1 MSKILIG
8 NDIEKVEVLKN
19 HFIKY
24 GFEKYSNYSGNRF
37 NACYFKKLKINNT
50 NFIEIGSD
58 FVATSGTIIYRN
70 ETGKDALEKIYN
82 DFVKGINYIR
92 KNAVGNYCLVLKKDG
107 ILYVF
112 TDENSI
118 HNIYY
123 YNDNDWMITN
133 TFYHLAK
140 VIDNVSINQLEML
153 EYSFQYGIIGNK
165 TPYEKIYKLM
175 GEEYIKVDLTN
186 DDFHINQIN
195 CEEDKIKETDTSSK
209 SVAKMLE
216 EQAKIISN
224 NFNKITVSMTGGL
237 DSRIIMAALLK
248 NGVKPQIVYGVGDS
262 PLTNTKNKD
271 LEINKMYADK
281 FSLEFNPMNWKTN
294 EPIEE
299 YWDYSLQKYGELF
312 TIYAGNRNMY
322 DEFEKNID
330 FDYITFGYFG
340 ELMRNADLIEPSQN
354 DFFNINMFVNLYFN
368 DNIPIEKNLKEKLYG
383 NILDKY
389 TEICK
394 MEKIDVL
401 QIHKDKATRIHSHYR
416 KRADVQLCNL
426 SNIYANSTIMLSE
439 QKLFES
445 ILNVKYNDKKNAK
458 YMLQVMYELYPEIL
472 DIPFFS
478 HCRDCIFNLETFE
491 LQNVQ
496 SKNKVVQELKK
507 YLNQTRYANVIKKL
521 YSHTLKVDDKDILQ
535 NKKNKEI
542 SIKFVNYLK
551 VQNDS
556 LINIDNFNGDLRSL
570 VRYSQL
576 VYMNNS
582 LDATNN
588 SSPK

>member
-8 NDIEKVEVLKN
+8 SDIEKVEVLKK

-37 NACYFKKLKINNT
+37 NACYFKKLKINNS

-82 DFVKGINYIR
+82 DFIKGINYIR
-92 KNAVGNYCLVLKKDG
+92 KNAVGNYCLVLKKGG

-186 DDFHINQIN
+186 DDFKINQIN
-195 CEEDKIKETDTSSK
+195 CEEDKIKKTDTSSK

-224 NFNKITVSMTGGL
+224 NFSKITVSMTGGL

-281 FSLEFNPMNWKTN
+281 FNLEFNPMNWKTN

-322 DEFEKNID
+322 DAFEKNID

-354 DFFNINMFVNLYFN
+354 NFFNINMFVDLYFN
-368 DNIPIEKNLKEKLYG
+368 KKIPIEKDLKEKLYG

-491 LQNVQ
+491 LDNVQ

-551 VQNDS
+551 VQKDS

-582 LDATNN
+582 LDGTDN

>member
-8 NDIEKVEVLKN
+8 SDIEKVEMLKN

-24 GFEKYSNYSGNRF
+24 GFEKYSHYTGDGISTY
-37 NACYFKKLKINNT
+37 CFKKLKIDNS

-58 FVATSGTIIYRN
+58 FVATSGTLIYRKVI
-70 ETGKDALEKIYN
+70 GKDALEKIYK
-82 DFVKGINYIR
+82 DFVKGIDYIR
-92 KNAVGNYCLVLKKDG
+92 KNAVGNYCLVIKKDG
-107 ILYVF
+107 ILYIV
-112 TDENSI
+112 TDENAI

-140 VIDNVSINQLEML
+140 VIDNVSVNQLEML

-165 TPYEKIYKLM
+165 TPYKKIYKLM
-175 GEEYIKVDLTN
+175 GEEYIKVDLSN
-186 DDFHINQIN
+186 NNFSINKIN
-195 CEEDKIKETDTSSK
+195 TEEDRVKTTDNSSK
-209 SVAKMLE
+209 SIAKMLE
-216 EQAKIISN
+216 EQAQIISN
-224 NFNKITVSMTGGL
+224 NFSKVTVSMTGGL

-248 NGVKPQIVYGVGDS
+248 NGVKPQIVYGVGNS

-281 FSLEFNPMNWKTN
+281 FNLEFKPMNWKTN

-312 TIYAGNRNMY
+312 TVYAGNQNVY

-340 ELMRNADLIEPSQN
+340 ELMRNADLIEPLQS
-354 DFFNINMFVNLYFN
+354 DFFNINQFVDLYIN
-368 DNIPIEKNLKEKLYG
+368 DDIPIEKDLKEKLYE
-383 NILDKY
+383 NILEKY

-394 MEKIDVL
+394 IEKIDAL
-401 QIHKDKATRIHSHYR
+401 KIHKDKATRIHSHYR

-426 SNIYANSTIMLSE
+426 SNIYASSTIMLSE
-439 QKLFES
+439 ENLFES
-445 ILNVKYNDKKNAK
+445 ILNIKYNDKGNAK

-491 LQNVQ
+491 LDNVQ
-496 SKNKVVQELKK
+496 SKNKIIQELKK
-507 YLNQTRYANVIKKL
+507 YINKTRYAKIIKKL
-521 YSHTLKVDDKDILQ
+521 YSHTLKVDEKDTLQ

-542 SIKFVNYLK
+542 KIQFINYLK
-551 VQNDS
+551 EQNDP
-556 LINIDNFNGDLRSL
+556 LINIDNFSGDVRALA
-570 VRYSQL
+570 RYSQL
-576 VYMNNS
+576 VFMNNS
-582 LDATNN
+582 LKRIER
-588 SSPK
+588 SK